1 MNNKEMFDNLYRKD
15 SELAEKLRPLKF
27 RAENNPSDKILQRE
41 INKLIKEREALKV
54 VMNLY
59 K

>member
-1 MNNKEMFDNLYRKD
+1 MSNKEMFNNLYKKD
-15 SELAEKLRPLKF
+15 TELAEQLRPLKF
-27 RAENNPSDKILQRE
+27 RLENNPDDKALARE
-41 INKLIKEREALKV
+41 VQKLIKEREALKV